1 MEKMILALSAV
12 GFLYFF
18 GAKNLLDS
26 FKGIFLL
33 VAAFCCFVLGGGY
46 EQSSEISLIALLAGL
61 GTFLAAAIFIF
72 SSSTESLRMEDS
84 NDFDD

>member
-1 MEKMILALSAV
+1 MEKITLALSAV

-26 FKGIFLL
+26 FKGMFLL
-33 VAAFCCFVLGGGY
+33 VAAFSCFALSSGQV
-46 EQSSEISLIALLAGL
+46 QSSEISLIALLAAL

-72 SSSTESLRMEDS
+72 PSSTESLHTEDS
-84 NDFDD
+84 DDFDD